1 MITHPPGA
9 GLKYPV
15 ALRGKNPVKLV
26 MGLSGALLAFL
37 LTGLLAQAILRIG

>member
-9 GLKYPV
+9 GLRYPV
-15 ALRGKNPVKLV
+15 ALRGEDPVKLV

-37 LTGLLAQAILRIG
+37 LTGLLAQVILRVG